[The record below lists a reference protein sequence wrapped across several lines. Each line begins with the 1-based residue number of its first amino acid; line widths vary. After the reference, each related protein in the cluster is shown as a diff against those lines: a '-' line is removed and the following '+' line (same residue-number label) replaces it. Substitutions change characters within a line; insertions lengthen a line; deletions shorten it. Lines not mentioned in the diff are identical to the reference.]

1 MKKTMIM
8 LLSAMTMT
16 TAMADYRVTIG
27 QGIPKESIRFVD
39 KTPPKPELPP
49 EPPKVPECA
58 PFNYGG
64 SYSFWQ
70 DDAATPTSDPY
81 YGSMVYWKGTRV
93 AQNAMG
99 TYQPKVN
106 NFEAGGYRY
115 YSDGKLGQSLKYSNT
130 SYSGYFYGI
139 CRVPL

>member
-1 MKKTMIM
+1 MKKTIIM
-8 LLSAMTMT
+8 LLSAMTIT
-16 TAMADYRVTIG
+16 TSMADYKVTIG
-27 QGIPKESIRFVD
+27 QLPKESIQFVD
-39 KTPPKPELPP
+39 RTPPEPELPP

-58 PFNYGG
+58 PFNYGS

-81 YGSMVYWKGTRV
+81 YGSMVYWKGTRI

-115 YSDGKLGQSLKYSNT
+115 YSDGKLGQSFKYSNT

>member
-16 TAMADYRVTIG
+16 TAMANYTITIG
-27 QGIPKESIRFVD
+27 QGLPKEAIQFVD
-39 KTPPKPELPP
+39 RTPPEPELPP

-58 PFNYGG
+58 PFNYGS

-70 DDAATPTSDPY
+70 DDAATPTSDPN
-81 YGSMVYWKGTRV
+81 YGSMVYWKGARI

-115 YSDGKLGQSLKYSNT
+115 YSDGKLGQSFKYSNT